1 MFDFDDFDFDFD
13 FDEKK
18 EDNTALILMV
28 ENYKKY
34 LANYPY
40 NFKEFAEE
48 FLLIKNK
55 NAEIQPF
62 LLNEWQEQTNKF
74 VIKQYETHGFIDIL
88 TIKGRQG
95 GMTTFYSG
103 FIIYIALANKVNVG
117 FVADN
122 GKNAQI
128 IFEMAMLM
136 LSKIFG
142 VGLEKQGKGH
152 FGKLIILDN
161 WEKTSLRFYSAE
173 GGKIRGGTVG
183 AILNDELGERSD
195 ILELEGLAKSKGAI
209 HIKNGT
215 PNGTGNN
222 LHLLYT
228 NAKNQ
233 NELDKV
239 LFLPW
244 YELKQYELSKPYEK
258 TDEIEEYLLKHN
270 LQGLNEEKKS
280 WLYDKYKE
288 ISLNYPNAV
297 EKINQEYPPSV
308 EVGFTSSAVN
318 CFCEPE
324 LINKAFVNKDYTI
337 KHNEIIIGIDI
348 AGGGDTSAVAIKKGD
363 YCDFE
368 ILKHNS
374 SKGGLQATEKVEAL
388 KNMLLEMFDKS
399 PRDTS
404 IIINYD
410 KTGAV
415 GIHFDYVIIP
425 MINFLRQSGHEVIC
439 KGVHFNENV
448 VSREFDGE
456 KVINARNIMYMNL
469 RKWFLTEEVRVVDKF
484 NKLQEELLA
493 TKIETVNGEIRIVK
507 KENIKKGLGRSP
519 DFADAL
525 ALCFFPPEAKY
536 AIGIDRSRSAYLPM
550 DEDEYND

>member
-1 MFDFDDFDFDFD
+1 MFDFNDFDFNFD
-13 FDEKK
+13 FDGKK
-18 EDNTALILMV
+18 EDNTALLLMI

-34 LANYPY
+34 LKNYPY
-40 NFKEFAEE
+40 NFKELAEE

-55 NAEIQPF
+55 DAGIVPF
-62 LLNEWQEQTNKF
+62 VLNEWQEQANEF

-95 GMTTFYSG
+95 GMTTFYTG
-103 FIIYIALANKVNVG
+103 FLIYKALADKVNVG

-128 IFEMAMLM
+128 IFEMATLM
-136 LSKIFG
+136 LLKIFEL
-142 VGLEKQGKGH
+142 GLETQGKGH
-152 FGKLIILDN
+152 FGKLIIFDN

-183 AILNDELGERSD
+183 AILNDELGERTD
-195 ILELEGLAKSKGAI
+195 ILELEGLAKKKGAI

-215 PNGTGNN
+215 PKGTGNN

-228 NAKNQ
+228 NSKNQ

-244 YELKQYELSKPYEK
+244 YRLKQYELNKPYEK
-258 TDEIEEYLLKHN
+258 TDKIEEYLLKYG
-270 LQGLNEEKKS
+270 LQDLSETKKS

-288 ISLNYPNAV
+288 IALNYPNAV
-297 EKINQEYPPSV
+297 EKINQEYPPNI
-308 EVGFTSSAVN
+308 EVGFTSSAEN

-324 LINKAFVNKDYTI
+324 LINKAFVKKDCII

-348 AGGGDTSAVAIKKGD
+348 AGGGDTSTVAIRKGD
-363 YCDFE
+363 YCEFE

-374 SKGGLQATEKVEAL
+374 SRGGLQATEKVEAL
-388 KNMLLEMFDKS
+388 KNMLLDILNKS
-399 PRDTS
+399 PIDTS
-404 IIINYD
+404 ILINYD

-415 GIHFDYVIIP
+415 GINFDDVIIP
-425 MINFLRQSGHEVIC
+425 MINFLRKSGHEVSC
-439 KGVHFNENV
+439 KGVHFNQTIIT
-448 VSREFDGE
+448 REFDGE
-456 KVINARNIMYMNL
+456 KRINARNTIYMNL
-469 RKWFLTEEVRVVDKF
+469 RKWFLTESVFLIDKF

-493 TKIETVNGEIRIVK
+493 TKIETVNGEVRITK
-507 KENIKKGLGRSP
+507 KEKIKQGLGRSP

-525 ALCFFPPEAKY
+525 ALCFFPQDAMFS
-536 AIGIDRSRSAYLPM
+536 IGSYQPRSAYLPI
-550 DEDEYND
+550 DDGEYGY